1 MNKKSIVS
9 ANMVCIIFLIA
20 LPFFFYFNWFSSFS
34 SSLWTYG
41 DGEYSY
47 FSYRKFLLESWT
59 NGNFPFWN
67 HYINLGFPFYA
78 DPQTEVLYPFNILY
92 LFLPFNESFNL
103 LMMLHFALAGL
114 FSFIFLRSLKFTS
127 YSSLLG
133 AIAFMFCGAINT
145 RRGHVSVEYTLIW
158 LPLIFYFYERV
169 KETHMLRYIALLS
182 LASAMQFYAGFTQ
195 ASFYSLIA
203 LGVYMLFSVASYES
217 KKLWIK
223 EVTLFTSLFIGL
235 ILIQL
240 VPALITAVSVGRERV
255 SYDIFASYSLPFRN
269 LTALINPIYMG
280 FEYPNTP
287 FPLFSKAYTDAE
299 NLTEFSM
306 YAGVFPLVLSIFSI
320 FKFSKKEKVIVF
332 WASLAL
338 FSLLFSLGGNIPLLY
353 KIIYKI
359 PGINSFRVPARM
371 LFIFNFSLVVLFT
384 YAVNQIQLLNI
395 TAKQLKP
402 YFRFFLISFVFLT
415 IYILASGRGQFNS
428 AEIIIPGL
436 LAITCVSLAEFGIP
450 KLINGHFFSKSL
462 IVFILCL
469 DLWFFAFFNSNIFTK
484 ITPSNKLTQTIIELD
499 PERKYRILSIAG
511 IGGELSF
518 DFLGRDR
525 NMLTQIRS
533 LIGHTSF
540 IPKVFMEALRCDE
553 AGTFYDY
560 DYFLRNLD
568 LIGSLNTKWVI
579 INNTEKTNERYIKA
593 KEKLKLT
600 KTFENFDIFEIPD
613 PQLAIFGL
621 KNLKY
626 SESNVIDGFKYSE
639 TGLIKDPSLEGNY
652 SIPKDINSI
661 TIKNGVI
668 SANVNTDS
676 NSFLAISETYSK
688 NWKAFLNDTSIDV
701 YKVNGLIM
709 GVKIPSGNHTL
720 TLKYIP
726 YSFYV
731 SSFFTAISVLIVI
744 LCILS
749 SKSLLLAYR
758 KKESL

>member
-1 MNKKSIVS
+1 MNTKSIFS
-9 ANMVCIIFLIA
+9 ANNICIIFLIV

-34 SSLWTYG
+34 SALWTYG

-47 FSYRKFLLESWT
+47 FSYRKFLLDSWT
-59 NGNFPFWN
+59 NGQFPFWN

-92 LFLPFNESFNL
+92 LLLPFNESFNL
-103 LMMLHFALAGL
+103 LMILHFALAGV
-114 FSFIFLRSLKFTS
+114 FCFMFLRSLKFTS

-158 LPLIFYFYERV
+158 LPLLFYFYEKV
-169 KETHMLRYIALLS
+169 KQTHSLRFVSLLS
-182 LASAMQFYAGFTQ
+182 LACALQFYAGFTQ
-195 ASFYSLIA
+195 ASFYSLLA
-203 LGVYMLFSVASYES
+203 LGAYMLFSVTAYRN
-217 KKLWIK
+217 KDLWFK
-223 EVTLFTSLFIGL
+223 EIALFTALFVGL
-235 ILIQL
+235 ILAQL

-255 SYDIFASYSLPFRN
+255 PYDIFASYSLPFRN

-306 YAGVFPLVLSIFSI
+306 YAGIFPLVLSIFSI
-320 FKFSKKEKVIVF
+320 FKFSKKDKMVVF
-332 WASLAL
+332 WAALSLTA
-338 FSLLFSLGGNIPLLY
+338 LLFSLGGHIPLLY

-371 LFIFNFSLVVLFT
+371 LFIFNFSLVVLFS
-384 YAVNQIQLLNI
+384 YAINKIQVQNVFDN
-395 TAKQLKP
+395 KVKP
-402 YFRFFLISFVFLT
+402 FFRIFLITFILLT
-415 IYILASGRGQFNS
+415 TYILISGRGKLNT
-428 AEIIIPGL
+428 AEIHIPSL
-436 LAITCVSLAEFGIP
+436 MALICAILAEFGIS
-450 KLINGHFFSKSL
+450 KFITGSFFLKSL
-462 IVFILCL
+462 ITFILIL
-469 DLWFFAFFNSNIFTK
+469 DLWFFAFFNSNIFTTV
-484 ITPSNKLTQTIIELD
+484 TPSNKLAQAITELD
-499 PERKYRILSIAG
+499 PQQKYRILPIAG
-511 IGGELSF
+511 VGGELSF

-525 NMLTQIRS
+525 NMLSQIRS
-533 LIGHTSF
+533 LIGHTSL

-579 INNTEKTNERYIKA
+579 INNTDKTNERYLKA
-593 KEKLKLT
+593 KDKLKLS
-600 KTFENFDIFEIPD
+600 KTFEVFDIFEIPD

-626 SESNVIDGFKYSE
+626 SDSNVIDGFKYSE
-639 TGLIKDPSLEGNY
+639 TGLIKDRALEGSY
-652 SIPKDINSI
+652 STPKDIESI
-661 TIKNGVI
+661 IIKNGII
-668 SANVNTDS
+668 SANISTNAPA
-676 NSFLAISETYSK
+676 FLAISETFST
-688 NWKAFLNDTSIDV
+688 NWKAFLNDTPIEV

-709 GVKIPSGNHTL
+709 GVKIPSGNHKL
-720 TLKYIP
+720 TLKYTP

-731 SSFFTAISVLIVI
+731 ASFFTAFSVVIVI
-744 LCILS
+744 LCMLS
-749 SKSLLLAYR
+749 SKSLLR
-758 KKESL
+758 PRQKESI